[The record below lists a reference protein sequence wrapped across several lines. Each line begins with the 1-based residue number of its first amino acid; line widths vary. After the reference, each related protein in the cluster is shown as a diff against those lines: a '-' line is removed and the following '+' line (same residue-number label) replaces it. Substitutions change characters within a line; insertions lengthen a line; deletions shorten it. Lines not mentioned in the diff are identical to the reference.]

1 MVKLIVSDIDGTLI
15 PYGETSFSPRLLPL
29 IEKLL
34 DKGILFCPASGRQL
48 HSLQQLFEPMSN
60 RLPMLC
66 ENGAAVFGPG
76 ERENTRPVLGR
87 VTIPRQDAM
96 AMARDILETPQ
107 CCLFLSGTNTG
118 YAVDSGFSQAV
129 RAYTGNNTLVVAD
142 PEDIPEEIIKV
153 SAYALEN
160 KEAVYAR
167 LAARWKDRYSLVY
180 SGGGWVDIS
189 LTDKGKGLL
198 ALCKAYGLN
207 YSETVAFGDN
217 YNDLPMLEKAG
228 RAYLMEGADPAL
240 KALIPNHCADVCNVL
255 EEILRLA

>member
-15 PYGETSFSPRLLPL
+15 PYGKTSFSPRLMPL

-48 HSLQQLFEPMSN
+48 HSLQQLFEPLSS

-76 ERENTRPVLGR
+76 EQEETRPVLGR
-87 VTIPRQDAM
+87 VTLPRQDAM
-96 AMARDILETPQ
+96 AMAREILKIPQ

-118 YAVDSGFSQAV
+118 YAVDAGFSQVV
-129 RAYTGNNTLVVAD
+129 RAYTGNNTLVVTD
-142 PEDIPEEIIKV
+142 PEDIQEEIIKV
-153 SAYALEN
+153 SAYALED

-167 LAARWKDRYSLVY
+167 LASGWSDRYSIVY

-198 ALCKAYGLN
+198 ALCEAYGFDLGQ
-207 YSETVAFGDN
+207 TIAFGDN
-217 YNDLPMLEKAG
+217 YNDLPMLQKAG
-228 RAYLMEGADPAL
+228 KAYLMEGADPAL
-240 KALIPNHCADVCNVL
+240 KALIPNHCEDVCDVL
-255 EEILRLA
+255 EEILRSA